1 MLGCSLATAVA
12 WTAPALSAPGVYA
25 PAAGDAPR
33 SAASDFVRRTD
44 ADVTVAQLERGTFVD
59 ARFGSSAR
67 ANNHTRSRAG
77 VDVQPALPLG
87 LLAAALLLGAA
98 LLAPRPASGRH
109 PRPRRA
115 V

>member
-33 SAASDFVRRTD
+33 PAASDFVRRTD

-59 ARFGSSAR
+59 ARFRSR
-67 ANNHTRSRAG
+67 AEGNEAARSRAG

-98 LLAPRPASGRH
+98 LLAPRPGSGRQL
-109 PRPRRA
+109 RARRA